1 MILTEVVIA
10 NNNILEDRIVANET
24 CKKIEEKL
32 QRSHLSVMRHWR
44 SVIEPTLLMHKA
56 GTLGKDIREDLLN
69 HLLEQGM
76 NYSQEV
82 EWERITKLPQFA
94 GTTTAYLRL
103 TYQNMV
109 NQASMKY
116 SGSNKA
122 DKTTEMVKKWWDSRQ
137 SNAGTEAMNEVNKRK
152 LKNREDSIVEH
163 FHKLCIETNMPANRN

>member
-1 MILTEVVIA
+1 MILTEVFTA
-10 NNNILEDRIVANET
+10 NNNILEDRKVANET
-24 CKKIEEKL
+24 YKKIEKKL
-32 QRSHLSVMRHWR
+32 QRNHRSVMKHWR
-44 SVIEPTLLMHKA
+44 RVIEPTLLMHKA

-76 NYSQEV
+76 NYNQEV

-94 GTTTAYLRL
+94 GTTAAYLQL

-109 NQASMKY
+109 NHASMKY

-163 FHKLCIETNMPANRN
+163 FHKLCIETNMPTNRN

>member
-1 MILTEVVIA
+1 VILTEVVTA
-10 NNNILEDRIVANET
+10 NNNILEDRKVANET
-24 CKKIEEKL
+24 YKKIEKKL
-32 QRSHLSVMRHWR
+32 QRNHRSVMRHWR
-44 SVIEPTLLMHKA
+44 TVIEPTLLMHKA

-94 GTTTAYLRL
+94 GTTAAYLQV
-103 TYQNMV
+103 TYHRMV
-109 NQASMKY
+109 NHASMKY
-116 SGSNKA
+116 SVSNKT

-137 SNAGTEAMNEVNKRK
+137 SNPGTKAMNEVTKRK

-163 FHKLCIETNMPANRN
+163 FHKLCIETNMPTNRN